1 VAEQLWGTSH
11 GLDLDSLDMTQAES
25 DAFLSYLRRDR
36 NPLYEVTANT
46 VWFENRPDFAKLHR
60 RATSLFDDPQRVKA
74 MVMSFANLHTY
85 INIGWE
91 VGILNEFRV
100 LQKQGI
106 SRAQLM
112 DVVMTAQLTSGMR
125 GLECVYRAV
134 GGILRDFQD
143 RPTPAVFPEGWS
155 ADPEAF
161 RCGLDPTTKDLTPGD
176 LAALTD
182 WYQRTTGEIPLWVT
196 FSAEHHPRL
205 LKATRAKWEGA
216 FRGGLPKQVMPYLML
231 RHNTLNGYADGVREA
246 ALLGKAW
253 GLSKEW
259 VVDAVMWT
267 AYYFTGMEVLSAQ
280 HGLADAL
287 AAWETDAG

>member
-1 VAEQLWGTSH
+1 MSH
-11 GLDLDSLDMTQAES
+11 GLNLDTLEITQEQS

-46 VWFENRPDFAKLHR
+46 IWFENRPDFAILHR

-85 INIGWE
+85 INIAWA

-106 SRAQLM
+106 TKAQLM
-112 DVVMTAQLTSGMR
+112 DVVTTAQLTSGMR
-125 GLECVYRAV
+125 GLECVYRGV

-143 RPTPAVFPEGWS
+143 RPTPAPFPEGWGV
-155 ADPEAF
+155 DPQAF
-161 RCGLDPTTKDLTPGD
+161 QAGLDPTTKDLTDAD
-176 LAALTD
+176 LTALRG
-182 WYQRTTGEIPLWVT
+182 WYERTIGEGPRWVEL
-196 FSAEHHPRL
+196 SASFHPRL

-216 FRGGLPKQVMPYLML
+216 FRALPKQVMPYLML
-231 RHNTLNGYADGVREA
+231 RHTTVMGYADGVREA

-253 GLSKEW
+253 GLSREW
-259 VVDAVMWT
+259 VIDAVWWT
-267 AYYFTGMEVLSAQ
+267 AYYFTGMEVLSKFQ
-280 HGLADAL
+280 GLGDVL
-287 AAWETDAG
+287 ANWD